1 LDALGAS
8 TAWQK
13 AEPNIVSATA
23 MDRVFFIRFFGR
35 LIVVGIK
42 GVVGF
47 FKLGEVKL
55 IIEIKEY

>member
-1 LDALGAS
+1 MAKGGAQYCECDGHGCGFFHS
-8 TAWQK
+8 
-13 AEPNIVSATA
+13 VSLSWC
-23 MDRVFFIRFFGR
+23 V
-35 LIVVGIK
+35 VVGIK